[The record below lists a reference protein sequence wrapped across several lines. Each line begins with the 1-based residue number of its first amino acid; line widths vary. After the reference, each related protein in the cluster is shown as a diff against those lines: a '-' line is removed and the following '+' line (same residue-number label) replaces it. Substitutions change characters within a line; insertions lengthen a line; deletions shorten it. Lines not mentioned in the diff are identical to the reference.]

1 MGWKCSGC
9 RAVMMDNCKICEYCG
24 NIRLIESKNF
34 NSENTNFRQSNGFID
49 DINNLVDPGKNYKS
63 QENSESFRSPF
74 FNFPTNLKYL
84 ISKSSRFN
92 LSKLNFTFPLNPS
105 RDGIA

>member
-24 NIRLIESKNF
+24 NIRLIERRNF

-63 QENSESFRSPF
+63 QENSIKPEFSSSSSPDTGLIVGCIVALIF
-74 FNFPTNLKYL
+74 FYIIIT
-84 ISKSSRFN
+84 
-92 LSKLNFTFPLNPS
+92 
-105 RDGIA
+105 